1 MVVMRLIRQLTDSD
15 FYGGD
20 PVLMNKVSRFASR
33 GVLVDDSLNI
43 AMMFMSKPKLYKL
56 PGGGIEEGET
66 KEEAF
71 LREIR
76 EETGCTSEIIDELG
90 YFEEHKY
97 KNDFMQH
104 SYCFIA
110 RVINSNSELKLTE
123 SESQLGMEVKW
134 MEYEEAIHV
143 MNHSEWCGD
152 DYSTQFMIAR
162 DKIILDEALHKLEV
176 RLF

>member
-1 MVVMRLIRQLTDSD
+1 MRLIRRLTDSD

-43 AMMFMSKPKLYKL
+43 AMMFMSKTKLYKL

-76 EETGCTSEIIDELG
+76 EETGCTSDIIHELG

-134 MEYEEAIHV
+134 NGI
-143 MNHSEWCGD
+143 
-152 DYSTQFMIAR
+152 
-162 DKIILDEALHKLEV
+162 
-176 RLF
+176 